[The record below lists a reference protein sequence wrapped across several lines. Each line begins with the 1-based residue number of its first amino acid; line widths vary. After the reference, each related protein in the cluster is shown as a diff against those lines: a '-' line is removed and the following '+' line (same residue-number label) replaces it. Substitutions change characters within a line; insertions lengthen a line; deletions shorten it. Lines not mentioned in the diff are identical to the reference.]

1 MQQTRF
7 IEHRG
12 KKILLLDFSQM
23 RDPVAILREIAA
35 ARDFIAQLPVRK
47 DVRTLTD
54 VTGSRYNTEVLQALK
69 ELAAHN
75 APWVEAAAVV
85 TDSGLHKIGILAV
98 ATFSRRKLQAF
109 SNRDEAK
116 DWLLRQTSAS
126 AA

>member
-7 IEHRG
+7 IEHPG

-23 RDPVAILREIAA
+23 RDPVAILHE
-35 ARDFIAQLPVRK
+35 
-47 DVRTLTD
+47 
-54 VTGSRYNTEVLQALK
+54 
-69 ELAAHN
+69 
-75 APWVEAAAVV
+75 
-85 TDSGLHKIGILAV
+85 IGILAV

-116 DWLLRQTSAS
+116 DWLLRRTSAS